1 MLFFFTNFYQI
12 HVLNWWQTNEIR
24 FPTLA
29 KMAQIYLSIMATSAP
44 IESQFSI
51 FGNIIT
57 KNRNSL
63 KKDTAKRLVLLKSW
77 KVPEITMDE
86 PETEDENIDDESDI
100 NLFDEE

>member
-1 MLFFFTNFYQI
+1 M
-12 HVLNWWQTNEIR
+12 
-24 FPTLA
+24 A
-29 KMAQIYLSIMATSAP
+29 KIYLSIMATSAP

-86 PETEDENIDDESDI
+86 SETEDENLDDESDI
-100 NLFDEE
+100 SLFDEE

>member
-1 MLFFFTNFYQI
+1 M
-12 HVLNWWQTNEIR
+12 
-24 FPTLA
+24 A
-29 KMAQIYLSIMATSAP
+29 KIYLSIMAISAP

-86 PETEDENIDDESDI
+86 SETEDENIDDESDI

>member
-1 MLFFFTNFYQI
+1 MT
-12 HVLNWWQTNEIR
+12 
-24 FPTLA
+24 
-29 KMAQIYLSIMATSAP
+29 TSAP

-51 FGNIIT
+51 CNNIIT

-86 PETEDENIDDESDI
+86 SETEDENIDDESDI

>member
-1 MLFFFTNFYQI
+1 M
-12 HVLNWWQTNEIR
+12 
-24 FPTLA
+24 A
-29 KMAQIYLSIMATSAP
+29 KIYLSIMATSAP

-63 KKDTAKRLVLLKSW
+63 KKDTAKRLILLKSW
-77 KVPEITMDE
+77 KVPEITMDKS
-86 PETEDENIDDESDI
+86 ETENENIDDKSDI